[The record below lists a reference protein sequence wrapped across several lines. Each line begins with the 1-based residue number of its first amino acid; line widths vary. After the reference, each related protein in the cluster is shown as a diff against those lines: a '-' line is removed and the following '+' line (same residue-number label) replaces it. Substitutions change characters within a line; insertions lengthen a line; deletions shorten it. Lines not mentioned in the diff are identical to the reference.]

1 MSEIKTLEEQVQDQN
16 LPSVTENGTETNEK
30 TIEEMENTENIPG
43 VQTIGAATGSMDP
56 TTQEPVKNEELAN
69 EQVPAENPTEAPAQ
83 AESDAPESAASVED
97 GTTTKKDGKAAKKN
111 TRTLTPEEVGFL
123 VRLTL
128 LHKAEVKRIANDP
141 RYKAV
146 VYNDGKNAV
155 VDLAS
160 AVKAGVVIVRQ
171 KMNRIHGRDQKAT
184 GESLVQDGAQHML
197 IVMTLAEARMAGI
210 EVERFAND
218 PHKDQP
224 IPDDAL
230 VVIDGHG
237 RLDYLYSLELEKWP
251 AIFAHFM
258 SENASG
264 HIDPKTGFVQLNLND
279 TIWGGGNFLLIRI
292 FEDGESVE
300 AGWKYIAELVNKGYK
315 YTAACEW
322 ATLQSGNITK
332 REITSNDKEKY
343 KALFAHHYHAIKVHE
358 AMVKKFGE
366 GADNTLKLK
375 PVAELIIYFWSQI
388 QAKGYNTKDATKKL
402 VEFIDGLEDEFCMVV
417 KAVTKDADQTR
428 DEKRKGLLKK
438 AFEAFITKLPTA
450 TTTVVE
456 KEEQE

>member
-1 MSEIKTLEEQVQDQN
+1 MSEIKNPEAMVQDQN
-16 LPSVTENGTETNEK
+16 LNPAPNAGTDNENIQKKDMFNTEDVELSTIGKVSTGEEPAKEPDNTETQPE
-30 TIEEMENTENIPG
+30 
-43 VQTIGAATGSMDP
+43 GS
-56 TTQEPVKNEELAN
+56 
-69 EQVPAENPTEAPAQ
+69 AQ
-83 AESDAPESAASVED
+83 AESDTNESAAPTED
-97 GTTTKKDGKAAKKN
+97 GTTPSKKDGKATKKN
-111 TRTLTPEEVGFL
+111 TRILTPEEVGFL

-128 LHKAEVKRIANDP
+128 LHKSEVERVAKDP
-141 RYKAV
+141 RFKAV

-155 VDLAS
+155 IDLAS

-171 KMNRIHGRDQKAT
+171 KMNRTHGRDQKAT

-264 HIDPKTGFVQLNLND
+264 HIDSKTGFVQLNLND
-279 TIWGGGNFLLIRI
+279 TIWGSGNFLLIRI

-322 ATLQSGNITK
+322 ATLRTGNITK
-332 REITSNDKEKY
+332 RTITSNNQEAY
-343 KALFAHHYHAIKVHE
+343 KTLFADHYHAVDIHK

-375 PVAELIIYFWSQI
+375 PVAELIISFWSQI
-388 QAKGYNTKDATKKL
+388 QAKGYNTNAAAKKL
-402 VEFIDGLEDEFCMVV
+402 VEFISGLEDEFCLVV
-417 KAVTKDADQTR
+417 KSVTKDADQTR

-438 AFEAFITKLPTA
+438 AFESFITKLPMA

-456 KEEQE
+456 EEEKE